1 MHLVKDTAISISEKS
16 VAVSG
21 RDIILNIIGMGGDE
35 YLTVSEAAE
44 LLDCGVTTIK
54 NAITRHDLARHNCV
68 EHQLVTLKQVG
79 ILPKKTT
86 QAMLLPKD
94 TVKQLVK
101 LINSPGAWEAYNL
114 LWSVTERVVEEV
126 QKPVPVADELF
137 QAVQLLLNSAQ
148 ENNRKL
154 AQLQQQSTD
163 LLLSAKLSNSQ
174 IDTLVRAM
182 GDRLAELKLNARY
195 HGRIMKGL
203 KTTFLPELGNRSTYT
218 FKDIEQRHF
227 EAALQFVQTWNV

>member
-21 RDIILNIIGMGGDE
+21 RDIILNIIGMNGDE

-44 LLDCGVTTIK
+44 LLDCSVSAIQKT
-54 NAITRHDLARHNCV
+54 ITRHNLAADTCL

-114 LWSVTERVVEEV
+114 LWSVTERVVEEA
-126 QKPVPVADELF
+126 QKPVADELF

-163 LLLSAKLSNSQ
+163 LLLSTKLSNAQ

-227 EAALQFVQTWNV
+227 EAALQFVRTWTA